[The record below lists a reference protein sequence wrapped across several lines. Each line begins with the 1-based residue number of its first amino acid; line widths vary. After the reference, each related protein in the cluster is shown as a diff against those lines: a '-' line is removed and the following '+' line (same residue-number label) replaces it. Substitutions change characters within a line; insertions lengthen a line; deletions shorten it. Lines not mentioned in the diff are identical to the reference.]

1 MLKPDSLRA
10 FLTAAVPALAAE
22 ADRLKI
28 FVDKGTIRATGA
40 ATAGGVTG
48 FEYGYTCTLLLLDLA
63 EHPDA
68 VFVPLL
74 VWVGRNQPDLLQNF
88 QRNRTG
94 ISFDADILAD
104 DKIDLQISLELTERV
119 IATPRAGG
127 EGVDIE
133 HAPEPPQAGVETWPG
148 LEASPPPA
156 ASIYAHGELIA
167 EIPAG

>member
-10 FLTAAVPALAAE
+10 FLTTAVPALGQE

-28 FVDKGTIRATGA
+28 FIDKGSIRATGRPI
-40 ATAGGVTG
+40 AGGVTA

-63 EHPDA
+63 EHPDS

-74 VWVGRNQPDLLQNF
+74 VWVGRNEPALLQNF
-88 QRNRTG
+88 EKNRQG
-94 ISFDADILAD
+94 IVFDADILAD

-119 IATPRAGG
+119 VATPRPSG
-127 EGVDIE
+127 GVDVV
-133 HAPEPPQAGVETWPG
+133 HAAEPPQAGVETWPG
-148 LEASPPPA
+148 LESAPPSA
-156 ASIYAHGELIA
+156 TSIYVGDELIA